1 MRTRALLIANP
12 NAARTDPSTLVG
24 IENTI
29 RNANW
34 DLEIKA
40 TGGPGD
46 ARRMA
51 AQAVEDEVDVV
62 AVFGGDGTTMQA
74 AASLVGTSTALGLIP
89 GGTGNLLAGNLRLPI
104 NPIRATQMMVDG
116 LPRAIDLGRLNRK
129 DGDHYFA
136 VAAGAGID
144 ARVMVETDSAS
155 KHRWGMMAYVA
166 TTLKVLPEIRN
177 IPFRITVDGKLHE
190 AEAAM
195 VLIANCGE
203 VFPRMMR
210 LGAGISPFDGEL
222 DLMVVRGD
230 TVAETMR
237 AMWDLVTERTGTFGE
252 DALVGYVRG
261 SKFTVEVADGEVHPV
276 QFDGEPGGETPFSV
290 EVVPRAISVM
300 LPRPPAPRR

>member
-12 NAARTDPSTLVG
+12 NAARTDAATLLA
-24 IENTI
+24 IESTI
-29 RNANW
+29 RGANW
-34 DLEIKA
+34 DLDVRA

-51 AQAVEDEVDVV
+51 AEAADAEYDVV

-74 AASLVGTSTALGLIP
+74 AAGLVGSPTALGLIP

-104 NPIRATQMMVDG
+104 NPIRATQMMVG
-116 LPRAIDLGRLNRK
+116 ALPRSIDLGRLPRP

-144 ARVMVETDSAS
+144 ARVMVETDSAA

-166 TTLKVLPEIRN
+166 TTFKILPEVRN
-177 IPFRITVDGKLHE
+177 IPFRITIDGKMHE
-190 AEAAM
+190 AEAAL

-222 DLMVVRGD
+222 DLLVIRGN
-230 TVAETMR
+230 TVGETMR

-252 DALVGYVRG
+252 DALVGYARG
-261 SKFTVEVADGEVHPV
+261 REFTVEVADGKSHPV
-276 QFDGEPGGETPFSV
+276 QYDGEPGGETPFTV
-290 EVVPRAISVM
+290 QVVPRAIQVM
-300 LPRPPAPRR
+300 LPPPPAP